1 MSNFLLAITG
11 LIYIGVALD
20 YFFKDNV
27 GMAVAFFAYSLANVG
42 FILAN
47 GKTFSPA

>member
-1 MSNFLLAITG
+1 MSNVLLGITG

-20 YFFKDNV
+20 YFFKGNM
-27 GMAVAFFAYSLANVG
+27 GMALSFFAYSLANVG

-47 GKTFSPA
+47 GETLSPA